1 MSPNLEDELRAT
13 FSARAESVPTVPD
26 PYPATAR
33 RIVRARRRR
42 RAVVAGALAVSAVL
56 AVGVPAGLDHLGGRV
71 GAMSPR
77 HGDAL
82 RWPLRGSLAHD
93 QAFLKALR
101 EDALRRHPHTDMV
114 RVLYAHDDGRRRV
127 AVVVTVRGRSARGD
141 VLYGPSGAAPRALKE
156 DNLFADDSV
165 PLDPEPIIWFAGGTG
180 PLLILGPPAMTEVKV
195 SPAIAQHK
203 DGTPYRVVR
212 TIPTDQGAVLTDVP
226 GARPAQVSVKF
237 RIDGRYGDAQ
247 DVLYT
252 MTEENAPGY
261 WPAVGKAA
269 AQAAGHVDAE
279 QARGLLDGT
288 AGYFGLPGDRL
299 GYRLWWG
306 TRLPGGVDALVATI
320 RLPSGPEIR
329 VVQDTYTYKDGS
341 VSQDRSAVRV
351 RDAADAQRPIGWT
364 VAADPTFP
372 EDQQQALGAVY
383 VPGRSGARVEL
394 WSNSTMLTAGR
405 TDATGLATFQVGIA
419 ADRLR
424 TCDYHV
430 LDDKGKIVAHG
441 GLGLPTLETALG
453 RDVKW

>member
-71 GAMSPR
+71 GAMSAR

-82 RWPLRGSLAHD
+82 RWPLRGSLAGD
-93 QAFLKALR
+93 KAFLGALR
-101 EDALRRHPHTDMV
+101 EDALRRHPHGDMV
-114 RVLYAHDDGRRRV
+114 HVLYAQDDGRRRI

-180 PLLILGPPAMTEVKV
+180 PLLILGPPTMTEVKV
-195 SPAIAQHK
+195 SPAIARHK

-212 TIPTDQGAVLTDVP
+212 TIPADQGAVLTDVP
-226 GARPAQVSVKF
+226 GAQPAQVSVKF

-247 DVLYT
+247 DVPYT
-252 MTEENAPGY
+252 MTAENAPGY

-269 AQAAGHVDAE
+269 ARATGHVDTE

-306 TRLPGGVDALVATI
+306 ARLPNGVDALVATV

-329 VVQDTYTYKDGS
+329 VVQNTYTEKGGS
-341 VSQDRSAVRV
+341 STTDRYAVRMG
-351 RDAADAQRPIGWT
+351 DAADAQRPIGWT
-364 VAADPTFP
+364 ATTPQAFP
-372 EDQQQALGAVY
+372 GDQEHAIGAVY

-394 WSNSTMLTAGR
+394 WSDGTMLTAGR
-405 TDATGLATFQVGIA
+405 TDATGLATFEVGIA

-424 TCDYHV
+424 TCEYHV
-430 LDDKGKIVAHG
+430 LDDKGRIVARG
-441 GLGLPTLETALG
+441 RLDLPKLETALG